1 MRSAVTGVRVFGWV
15 MAGLMGLAHGSA
27 MVRAQGLPGK
37 AVWIAAP
44 VDPAQ
49 TALPLFRRS
58 FHAKGPVAKATLM
71 ISGLGQFEAHVNGT
85 NVTEALLT
93 PGWSD
98 YRKRVYYD
106 TYDVSRMVRQG
117 DNVLGVMLGNG
128 MYNVVKTPGRYTK
141 FEGSMGPLKLIALLR
156 LQYADGS
163 AEDVVSDGAW
173 KTSAGPITFTS
184 IYGGEDYDARLE
196 QAGWDRPGFADAA
209 WAAVRIVDGPVGVLQ
224 AETIEPVKAFERFV
238 PLKVTHPKDG
248 ATVYDLGQN
257 FAGWP
262 ELEVRGTAGTA
273 IKMIAGELLAP
284 DGLVT
289 QRSANAFPDAQN
301 SFTYVLR
308 GEAPRGALAESWHPR
323 FSYYGFRYVQV
334 EQSGGATTE
343 LRVTGRFLHDAV
355 HVDGSFTSSD
365 ERMMG
370 IHRLIDRAMYSNMV
384 SVLTDCP
391 TREKLGWLEQTHL
404 AAASLMDNYGLEK
417 LYAKIA
423 DDMEDA
429 QQRSGLVPD
438 IAPEYPVFSRGFRD
452 SPEWGSAVVLSTW
465 AAYQFYGDATPL
477 REHYGSMQ
485 RYAAYLQG
493 KTQDGLLLYGLGD
506 WYDIGPGA
514 PGVSKLTSKGV
525 TATATFYE
533 LLVDLQKIAKLL
545 GKDDDAARYATQ
557 AAGVKQTFNARYFHP
572 DTNQYDTGSQTANA
586 MPLSV
591 GLVPEDARAAVL
603 ANLVADIRAHDDHVT
618 AGDVGFH
625 YVVRALTDGR
635 RSDVFYDMLSRT
647 DKPSYGDQLA
657 HGATALT
664 EAWDADP
671 ASSQNHFMLGH
682 AEEWFY
688 RGLAGIDF
696 DLSRPQGQQIVIQPS
711 VVGTMQNAG
720 ARLDSKLGRIVSAWS
735 READQVSLEMAVPVD
750 GLLVLPVGFGKI
762 VKVDGKAVRPDGG
775 LRRAADV
782 GGEAAYVLPAGTHRV
797 DVLRTAGR

>member
-1 MRSAVTGVRVFGWV
+1 MRVGVNGMRGCGWV
-15 MAGLMGLAHGSA
+15 MGGLLVLGGASA
-27 MVRAQGLPGK
+27 VGQSQSFPGK

-44 VDPAQ
+44 ADPAQ
-49 TALPLFRRS
+49 TAMPLFRRG
-58 FHAKGPVAKATLM
+58 FHLDKPVAKATLM

-106 TYDVSRMVRQG
+106 SYDVSPMVHPG

-128 MYNVVKTPGRYTK
+128 MYNVAKTPGRYTK
-141 FEGSMGPLKLIALLR
+141 FEGSMGPLKLIAMLH
-156 LQYADGS
+156 LQYANGS
-163 AEDVVSDGAW
+163 AEDVVSDGSW
-173 KTSAGPITFTS
+173 KTSPGPITFTS

-196 QAGWDRPGFADAA
+196 QAGWDKPGFAEAA
-209 WAAVRIVDGPVGVLQ
+209 WSAVRLVDGPGGVLQ
-224 AETIEPVKAFERFV
+224 PETIEPVKAFERFAAV
-238 PLKVTHPKDG
+238 KVTHPKDG
-248 ATVYDLGQN
+248 VAVYDLGQN

-262 ELEVRGTAGTA
+262 VLEVRGERGTA
-273 IKMIAGELLAP
+273 IKMVAGELLDK

-289 QRSANAFPDAQN
+289 QRSANAYPDAQN
-301 SFTYVLR
+301 SFTYLLR
-308 GEAPRGALAESWHPR
+308 GGVQAESWHPR

-343 LRVTGRFLHDAV
+343 LKVSGRFLHDAV

-365 ERMMG
+365 ELIMS
-370 IHRLIDRAMYSNMV
+370 IHRLIDRAIYSNMV

-404 AAASLMDNYGLEK
+404 AAASMMYNYGLHS
-417 LYAKIA
+417 LYTKIA
-423 DDMEDA
+423 DDIEDA
-429 QQRSGLVPD
+429 QQPTGFVPD
-438 IAPEYPVFSRGFRD
+438 IAPEFVVFSGGFRD
-452 SPEWGSAVVLSTW
+452 SPEWGSAVVLSAW
-465 AAYQFYGDATPL
+465 ASYQFYGDVAPL

-485 RYAAYLQG
+485 RYAAYLQS
-493 KTQDGLLLYGLGD
+493 KTQGGLLLYGLGD

-514 PGVSKLTSKGV
+514 PGRSKLTSNGV
-525 TATATFYE
+525 TASATFYE
-533 LLVDLQKIAKLL
+533 LLSEMQQIAKLL
-545 GKDDDAARYATQ
+545 GKDGDAAKYAEQ
-557 AAGVKQTFNARYFHP
+557 AAALKQAFNARYFHT
-572 DTNQYDTGSQTANA
+572 DTKQYDTGSQTANA
-586 MPLSV
+586 MPLAV
-591 GLVPEDARAAVL
+591 GLVPEEARAAVL
-603 ANLVADIRAHDDHVT
+603 ANLVADIRKHDNHVT

-625 YVVRALTDGR
+625 YVVRALTNGR
-635 RSDVFYDMLSRT
+635 RSDVLYEMLSRT
-647 DKPSYGDQLA
+647 DNPSYGDQLA

-671 ASSQNHFMLGH
+671 RSSQNHFMLGH

-696 DLSRPQGQQIVIQPS
+696 DLSRPVGQQIVIQPS

-735 READQVSLEMAVPVD
+735 REGDRVSLEMAVPVNAV
-750 GLLVLPVGFGKI
+750 LVLAAGFGKI
-762 VKVDGKAVRPDGG
+762 VKVDGKAVGADDG

-782 GGEAAYVLPAGTHRV
+782 GGEAALVVPAGMHRV
-797 DVLRTAGR
+797 DVVRSAGR

>member
-1 MRSAVTGVRVFGWV
+1 MRAGMVFGWM
-15 MAGLMGLAHGSA
+15 MAGLLVVSGGFAACH
-27 MVRAQGLPGK
+27 AQSFPGK

-49 TALPLFRRS
+49 TAMPLFRRG

-71 ISGLGQFEAHVNGT
+71 ISGLGQFEAHVNGA

-106 TYDVSRMVRQG
+106 RYDVTAMVRPG
-117 DNVLGVMLGNG
+117 DNALGVMLGNG

-141 FEGSMGPLKLIALLR
+141 FEGSMGPLKLIAMLH

-163 AEDVVSDGAW
+163 AEDVVSDAGW
-173 KTSAGPITFTS
+173 KTSPGPVTFTS

-196 QAGWDRPGFADAA
+196 QSGWDGPGFADSA
-209 WAAVRIVDGPVGVLQ
+209 WTAVRVVDGPGGVLQ
-224 AETIEPVKAFERFV
+224 PETIEPVKPFERFAPV
-238 PLKVTHPKDG
+238 KVTHLKDG
-248 ATVYDLGQN
+248 VTVYDLGQN

-262 ELEVRGTAGTA
+262 ELEVRGERGTT
-273 IKMIAGELLAP
+273 IKMVAGELLDQ

-289 QRSANAFPDAQN
+289 QRSANANPDAQN

-308 GEAPRGALAESWHPR
+308 GSAPRGALVESWHPR

-343 LRVTGRFLHDAV
+343 LRVSGRFLHDAV

-365 ERMMG
+365 ELMMG
-370 IHRLIDRAMYSNMV
+370 IHRLIDRAIYSNMV

-404 AAASLMDNYGLEK
+404 AAASMMYDYGLQK
-417 LYAKIA
+417 LYSKIA
-423 DDMEDA
+423 DDIEDA
-429 QQRSGLVPD
+429 QQPTGFVPD
-438 IAPEYPVFSRGFRD
+438 IAPEYPVFSGGFRD
-452 SPEWGSAVVLSTW
+452 SPEWGSAVVLSAW
-465 AAYQFYGDATPL
+465 AAYQFYGDVAPL

-485 RYAAYLQG
+485 RYAAYLQS
-493 KTQDGLLLYGLGD
+493 KTQGGLLLYGLGD

-514 PGVSKLTSKGV
+514 PGRSKLTSNGV

-533 LLVDLQKIAKLL
+533 LLVEMQTIAKLL
-545 GKDDDAARYATQ
+545 RKEDDAAKYAAQ
-557 AAGVKQTFNARYFHP
+557 AAALKQAFNARYFHA
-572 DTNQYDTGSQTANA
+572 DTDQYDTGSQTANA
-586 MPLSV
+586 MPLAV
-591 GLVPEDARAAVL
+591 GLVPEEARAAVL
-603 ANLVADIRAHDDHVT
+603 ANLVADIRKHDNHVT

-635 RSDVFYDMLSRT
+635 RSDVLYDMLSRT

-671 ASSQNHFMLGH
+671 RSSQNHFMLGH

-696 DLSRPQGQQIVIQPS
+696 DLSRAEGQQIVIQPS

-720 ARLDSKLGRIVSAWS
+720 ARFDSMLGRIVSSWS
-735 READQVSLEMAVPVD
+735 REGDQVSLEMAVPVNA
-750 GLLVLPVGFGKI
+750 LLVLPAGFGKI
-762 VKVDGKAVRPDGG
+762 VKVDGKAVGTDGG

-782 GGEAAYVLPAGTHRV
+782 GGEAAFVLPAGTHRV
-797 DVLRTAGR
+797 DVVRSAGE

>member
-1 MRSAVTGVRVFGWV
+1 MGGLLVLGGASAVGQSQSF
-15 MAGLMGLAHGSA
+15 
-27 MVRAQGLPGK
+27 PGK

-44 VDPAQ
+44 ADPAQ
-49 TALPLFRRS
+49 TAMPLFRRG
-58 FHAKGPVAKATLM
+58 FHLDKPVAKATLM

-106 TYDVSRMVRQG
+106 SYDVSPMVHPG

-128 MYNVVKTPGRYTK
+128 MYNVAKTPGRYTK
-141 FEGSMGPLKLIALLR
+141 FEGSMGPLKLIAMLH
-156 LQYADGS
+156 LQYANGS
-163 AEDVVSDGAW
+163 AEDVVSDGSW
-173 KTSAGPITFTS
+173 KTSPGPITFTS

-196 QAGWDRPGFADAA
+196 QAGWDKPGFAEAA
-209 WAAVRIVDGPVGVLQ
+209 WSAVRLVDGPGGVLQ
-224 AETIEPVKAFERFV
+224 PETIEPVKAFERFAAV
-238 PLKVTHPKDG
+238 KVTHPKDG
-248 ATVYDLGQN
+248 VAVYDLGQN

-262 ELEVRGTAGTA
+262 VLEVRGERGTA
-273 IKMIAGELLAP
+273 IKMVAGELLDK

-289 QRSANAFPDAQN
+289 QRSANAYPDAQN
-301 SFTYVLR
+301 SFTYLLR
-308 GEAPRGALAESWHPR
+308 GGVQAESWHPR

-343 LRVTGRFLHDAV
+343 LKVSGRFLHDAV

-365 ERMMG
+365 ELIMS
-370 IHRLIDRAMYSNMV
+370 IHRLIDRAIYSNMV

-404 AAASLMDNYGLEK
+404 AAASMMYNYGLHS
-417 LYAKIA
+417 LYTKIA
-423 DDMEDA
+423 DDIEDA
-429 QQRSGLVPD
+429 QQPTGFVPD
-438 IAPEYPVFSRGFRD
+438 IAPEFVVFSGGFRD
-452 SPEWGSAVVLSTW
+452 SPEWGSAVVLSAW
-465 AAYQFYGDATPL
+465 ASYQFYGDVAPL

-485 RYAAYLQG
+485 RYAAYLQS
-493 KTQDGLLLYGLGD
+493 KTQGGLLLYGLGD

-514 PGVSKLTSKGV
+514 PGRSKLTSNGV
-525 TATATFYE
+525 TASATFYE
-533 LLVDLQKIAKLL
+533 LLSEMQQIAKLL
-545 GKDDDAARYATQ
+545 GKDGDAAKYAEQ
-557 AAGVKQTFNARYFHP
+557 AAALKQAFNARYFHT
-572 DTNQYDTGSQTANA
+572 DTKQYDTGSQTANA
-586 MPLSV
+586 MPLAV
-591 GLVPEDARAAVL
+591 GLVPEEARAAVL
-603 ANLVADIRAHDDHVT
+603 ANLVADIRKHDNHVT

-625 YVVRALTDGR
+625 YVVRALTNGR
-635 RSDVFYDMLSRT
+635 RSDVLYEMLSRT
-647 DKPSYGDQLA
+647 DNPSYGDQLA

-671 ASSQNHFMLGH
+671 RSSQNHFMLGH

-696 DLSRPQGQQIVIQPS
+696 DLSRPVGQQIVIQPS

-735 READQVSLEMAVPVD
+735 REGDRVSLEMAVPVNAV
-750 GLLVLPVGFGKI
+750 LVLAAGFGKI
-762 VKVDGKAVRPDGG
+762 VKVDGKAVGADDG

-782 GGEAAYVLPAGTHRV
+782 GGEAALVVPAGMHRV
-797 DVLRTAGR
+797 DVVRSAGR

>member
-1 MRSAVTGVRVFGWV
+1 MVLGWM
-15 MAGLMGLAHGSA
+15 MAGLLAMSGG
-27 MVRAQGLPGK
+27 RATGQAQSFPGK

-44 VDPAQ
+44 VDPSQ
-49 TALPLFRRS
+49 TALPLFRRG

-71 ISGLGQFEAHVNGT
+71 ISGLGQFEAHVNGA

-106 TYDVSRMVRQG
+106 TYDVSPMVRQG

-141 FEGSMGPLKLIALLR
+141 FEGSFGVLKLIAALHV
-156 LQYADGS
+156 QYADGS
-163 AEDVVSDGAW
+163 AEDVVSDDAW
-173 KTSAGPITFTS
+173 KTSPGPITFNS

-196 QAGWDRPGFADAA
+196 QAGWDMPGFADGA
-209 WAAVRIVDGPVGVLQ
+209 WGSVKVVDGPGGMLQ
-224 AETIEPVKAFERFV
+224 PETIEPVKAFERFAPV
-238 PLKVTHPKDG
+238 KVTHPKDG
-248 ATVYDLGQN
+248 VTVYDLGQN

-262 ELEVRGTAGTA
+262 ELEVRGERGTA
-273 IKMIAGELLAP
+273 IKMVAGELLDK

-289 QRSANAFPDAQN
+289 QRSANAYPDAQN

-308 GEAPRGALAESWHPR
+308 GGVMAESWHPR

-334 EQSGGATTE
+334 EQSGGAATE
-343 LRVTGRFLHDAV
+343 LKVSGRFLHDAV
-355 HVDGSFTSSD
+355 RVDGSFSSSD
-365 ERMMG
+365 ELMMG
-370 IHRLIDRAMYSNMV
+370 IHRLIDRAIYSNMV

-391 TREKLGWLEQTHL
+391 HREKLGWLEQTHL
-404 AAASLMDNYGLEK
+404 AAASMMVNYGLQS
-417 LYAKIA
+417 LYAKIS
-423 DDMEDA
+423 DDIEDA
-429 QQRSGLVPD
+429 QQPTGFVPD
-438 IAPEYPVFSRGFRD
+438 IAPEYPVFSGGFRD
-452 SPEWGSAVVLSTW
+452 SPEWGSAVVLSAWT
-465 AAYQFYGDATPL
+465 AYEFYGDLTPL
-477 REHYGSMQ
+477 QKHYGSMQ
-485 RYAAYLQG
+485 RYAAYLQS

-533 LLVDLQKIAKLL
+533 LLVDMQQIAKLL
-545 GKDDDAARYATQ
+545 GKDDDATRYAAQ
-557 AAGVKQTFNARYFHP
+557 AAALRQVFNARYFHA

-586 MPLSV
+586 MPLAV
-591 GLVPEDARAAVL
+591 GLVPEQARAAVL
-603 ANLVADIRAHDDHVT
+603 ANLVADIRKHDNHVT

-635 RSDVFYDMLSRT
+635 RSDVLYDMLSRT

-671 ASSQNHFMLGH
+671 RSSQNHFMLGH
-682 AEEWFY
+682 VEEWFY

-696 DLSRPQGQQIVIQPS
+696 DLSRPVGQQILIQPS
-711 VVGTMQNAG
+711 IVGTMQNAG
-720 ARLDSKLGRIVSAWS
+720 ARFDSKLGRIVSVWS
-735 READQVSLEMAVPVD
+735 REGDQVSLEMAVPVNAV
-750 GLLVLPVGFGKI
+750 LILPVGYVKI
-762 VKVDGKAVRPDGG
+762 LKVDGKAVGADAG
-775 LRRAADV
+775 LQSAADLV
-782 GGEAAYVLPAGTHRV
+782 GEPAFLLPAGTHRV
-797 DVLRTAGR
+797 DVVRTASR

>member
-1 MRSAVTGVRVFGWV
+1 MVFGWM
-15 MAGLMGLAHGSA
+15 MAGLLVVSGGFAACH
-27 MVRAQGLPGK
+27 AQSFPGK

-49 TALPLFRRS
+49 TAMPLFRRG

-71 ISGLGQFEAHVNGT
+71 ISGLGQFEAHVNGA

-106 TYDVSRMVRQG
+106 RYDVTAMVRPG
-117 DNVLGVMLGNG
+117 DNALGVMLGNG

-141 FEGSMGPLKLIALLR
+141 FEGSMGPLKLIAMLH

-163 AEDVVSDGAW
+163 AEDVVSDAGW
-173 KTSAGPITFTS
+173 KTSPGPVTFTS

-196 QAGWDRPGFADAA
+196 QSGWDGPGFADSA
-209 WAAVRIVDGPVGVLQ
+209 WTAVRVVDGPGGVLQ
-224 AETIEPVKAFERFV
+224 PETIEPVKPFERFAPV
-238 PLKVTHPKDG
+238 KVTHLKDG
-248 ATVYDLGQN
+248 VTVYDLGQN

-262 ELEVRGTAGTA
+262 ELEVRGERGTT
-273 IKMIAGELLAP
+273 IKMVAGELLDQ

-289 QRSANAFPDAQN
+289 QRSANANPDAQN

-308 GEAPRGALAESWHPR
+308 GSAPRGALVESWHPR

-343 LRVTGRFLHDAV
+343 LRVSGRFLHDAV

-365 ERMMG
+365 ELMMG
-370 IHRLIDRAMYSNMV
+370 IHRLIDRAIYSNMV

-404 AAASLMDNYGLEK
+404 AAASMMYDYGLQK
-417 LYAKIA
+417 LYSKIA
-423 DDMEDA
+423 DDIEDA
-429 QQRSGLVPD
+429 QQPTGFVPD
-438 IAPEYPVFSRGFRD
+438 IAPEYPVFSGGFRD
-452 SPEWGSAVVLSTW
+452 SPEWGSAVVLSAW
-465 AAYQFYGDATPL
+465 AAYQFYGDVAPL

-485 RYAAYLQG
+485 RYAAYLQS
-493 KTQDGLLLYGLGD
+493 KTQGGLLLYGLGD

-514 PGVSKLTSKGV
+514 PGRSKLTSNGV

-533 LLVDLQKIAKLL
+533 LLVEMQTIAKLL
-545 GKDDDAARYATQ
+545 RKEDDAAKYAAQ
-557 AAGVKQTFNARYFHP
+557 AAALKQAFNARYFHA
-572 DTNQYDTGSQTANA
+572 DTDQYDTGSQTANA
-586 MPLSV
+586 MPLAV
-591 GLVPEDARAAVL
+591 GLVPEEARAAVL
-603 ANLVADIRAHDDHVT
+603 ANLVADIRKHDNHVT

-635 RSDVFYDMLSRT
+635 RSDVLYDMLSRT

-671 ASSQNHFMLGH
+671 RSSQNHFMLGH

-696 DLSRPQGQQIVIQPS
+696 DLSRAEGQQIVIQPS

-720 ARLDSKLGRIVSAWS
+720 ARFDSMLGRIVSSWS
-735 READQVSLEMAVPVD
+735 REGDQVSLEMAVPVNA
-750 GLLVLPVGFGKI
+750 LLVLPAGFGKI
-762 VKVDGKAVRPDGG
+762 VKVDGKAVGTDGG

-782 GGEAAYVLPAGTHRV
+782 GGEAAFVLPAGTHRV
-797 DVLRTAGR
+797 DVVRSAGE